1 MQPDP
6 FTSLLSQYGWAALF
20 VFFAVSQVWPWFK
33 DQVYPSRVNK
43 HKQDEQAATLD
54 RERLSKLEERQVAA
68 FERVAGAV
76 ESLSQN
82 TIVINERVAHLTMM
96 SDTHITE
103 TSQAITEM
111 RERTAYMRNEIP
123 AQTKPRGKKTPE

>member
-1 MQPDP
+1 M
-6 FTSLLSQYGWAALF
+6 FF
-20 VFFAVSQVWPWFK
+20 VVSQVWPWFK

-43 HKQDEQAATLD
+43 HKQDEQVAILD

-123 AQTKPRGKKTPE
+123 AQTKPRGKKIPE